1 MILQRKS
8 NNYFQLFCI
17 FISCKVWKI
26 AIWHIFPFT
35 LLKFKQLKIEAINF
49 ENTNFLI
56 GIFSSLARWIVIDAG
71 EKIGCIFIKKKKKK
85 IENILNCECTD
96 TILTGSINKG
106 CTDESL
112 RIIIFR

>member
-1 MILQRKS
+1 M
-8 NNYFQLFCI
+8 
-17 FISCKVWKI
+17 
-26 AIWHIFPFT
+26 
-35 LLKFKQLKIEAINF
+35 KIEAINF

-71 EKIGCIFIKKKKKK
+71 EKIGCIFIKKKK

>member
-1 MILQRKS
+1 M
-8 NNYFQLFCI
+8 
-17 FISCKVWKI
+17 
-26 AIWHIFPFT
+26 
-35 LLKFKQLKIEAINF
+35 KIEAINF

-56 GIFSSLARWIVIDAG
+56 GIFSSLARWIVIEAG
-71 EKIGCIFIKKKKKK
+71 EKIGWILKKKKKKK

>member
-1 MILQRKS
+1 M
-8 NNYFQLFCI
+8 
-17 FISCKVWKI
+17 
-26 AIWHIFPFT
+26 
-35 LLKFKQLKIEAINF
+35 KIEAINF

-71 EKIGCIFIKKKKKK
+71 EKIGCIFVTKKE
-85 IENILNCECTD
+85 IESIFNCECTD

>member
-1 MILQRKS
+1 M
-8 NNYFQLFCI
+8 
-17 FISCKVWKI
+17 
-26 AIWHIFPFT
+26 
-35 LLKFKQLKIEAINF
+35 KIEAINF

-85 IENILNCECTD
+85 IENIFNCECTD
-96 TILTGSINKG
+96 TILNGSIKKG